1 MSTDDRRTAQVA
13 EFWASEFGDEYTMRN
28 AATEAA
34 VQLRVRGLVEIW
46 NSMRG
51 DPPASV
57 LECGA
62 NVGLNLRALQRF
74 TQVELHAIEPNAKAR
89 DAVIAD
95 GILPAKRIHDAT
107 LDKLPFPD
115 SSIDLVFTSGVLIH
129 VPPDGLERAC
139 REVYRVSR
147 KYVMAL
153 EYFSKSPETI
163 TYRGHDNLL
172 FKRDFGSFY
181 LDLFPDLAAV
191 AEGFLWRR
199 TTGYDDATWWVF
211 RKPQA

>member
-1 MSTDDRRTAQVA
+1 
-13 EFWASEFGDEYTMRN
+13 
-28 AATEAA
+28 
-34 VQLRVRGLVEIW
+34 
-46 NSMRG
+46 
-51 DPPASV
+51 
-57 LECGA
+57 
-62 NVGLNLRALQRF
+62 
-74 TQVELHAIEPNAKAR
+74 
-89 DAVIAD
+89 
-95 GILPAKRIHDAT
+95 
-107 LDKLPFPD
+107 
-115 SSIDLVFTSGVLIH
+115 
-129 VPPDGLERAC
+129 
-139 REVYRVSR
+139 
-147 KYVMAL
+147 MAL